1 MNHLTDEQLEG
12 IMLGESSGLAHLA
25 ECAECKER
33 LAEKEAMANRLRSAF
48 TNVKAGQE
56 LAEKIRRRLNVHST
70 APDSAASGH
79 LLSIR
84 SHRRRW
90 LAIGS
95 AAAALIIAVPI
106 IFYLATPSPAL
117 AARAELV
124 QIHEDNV
131 FGRHGPHEFHSEADP
146 DKLAQYFKEKLGFT
160 PYMPAPS
167 RGMALRGCCVRHF
180 RGQIAGSYVVD
191 TPDGVMSV
199 VVVTDT
205 PESFGNS
212 GRFEQDGYVF
222 WKSSFAKCDMV
233 TVRLGDY
240 SYCAV
245 GETSHEYLTELLSQ
259 LLP

>member
-12 IMLGESSGLAHLA
+12 IMLSDSARPAHL
-25 ECAECKER
+25 EHCTECKER
-33 LAEKEAMANRLRSAF
+33 LAEKEVLAGRLRSAF

-56 LAEKIRRRLNVHST
+56 LAEQIRRRLNVHST
-70 APDSAASGH
+70 APEFAASRH

-84 SHRRRW
+84 SHWRGW

-95 AAAALIIAVPI
+95 MAAALMIAVPI
-106 IFYLATPSPAL
+106 VFYLATPSPAL

-131 FGRHGPHEFHSEADP
+131 YGRHGRHEFHSEADP
-146 DKLAQYFKEKLGFT
+146 DKLAQYFRDKLGFT
-160 PYMPAPS
+160 PYMPVPS

-180 RGQIAGSYVVD
+180 RGQIVGSYVVD
-191 TPDGVMSV
+191 TPSGVMSI
-199 VVVTDT
+199 VVVTD
-205 PESFGNS
+205 PPDSFGTG

-245 GETSHEYLTELLSQ
+245 GETSHKYLTELLTR

>member
-1 MNHLTDEQLEG
+1 MNHLTEEQLEG
-12 IMLGESSGLAHLA
+12 IMLGESTRPTHL
-25 ECAECKER
+25 EQCTECKER
-33 LAEKEAMANRLRSAF
+33 LAEKEVLAGRLRSAF
-48 TNVKAGQE
+48 INVKADQE
-56 LAEKIRRRLNVHST
+56 LAEQIRRRLNVHST
-70 APDSAASGH
+70 APEFAASRH

-84 SHRRRW
+84 SHWRGW

-95 AAAALIIAVPI
+95 VAAALIIAVPI
-106 IFYLATPSPAL
+106 VFYLATPSPAL

-131 FGRHGPHEFHSEADP
+131 YGRHGRHEFHSEADP
-146 DKLAQYFKEKLGFT
+146 DKLTQYFRDKLGFT
-160 PYMPAPS
+160 PYMPVPDQ
-167 RGMALRGCCVRHF
+167 GMALRGCCVRHF

-191 TPDGVMSV
+191 TPRGVMSV
-199 VVVTDT
+199 VVVTDL
-205 PESFGNS
+205 PESFGMG
-212 GRFEQDGYVF
+212 GRFEKDGYVF

-245 GETSHEYLTELLSQ
+245 GEISHEYLTELLRR